1 MLIDF
6 ELKSNA
12 IQERVRKVNFP
23 LVNEQNSTW
32 LSVWEIKQD
41 LLILIP
47 QKFIKDCSILLINT
61 SGTVF
66 KKIQHPAID

>member
-1 MLIDF
+1 M
-6 ELKSNA
+6 KSNV

-23 LVNEQNSTW
+23 LVNQQNSTW
-32 LSVWEIKQD
+32 LSVWEIKED

-47 QKFIKDCSILLINT
+47 QKLIENCSILLIST